1 MYTVQF
7 IYLKINYFFN
17 YLFDILTMTPITRY
31 EFIDKDDDVKE
42 DDDEEIIYINEH
54 MIIERE

>member
-1 MYTVQF
+1 
-7 IYLKINYFFN
+7 
-17 YLFDILTMTPITRY
+17 MTPNTRY
-31 EFIDKDDDVKE
+31 EFIDKDDDVKHD